1 MCNTCKQSYFALSS
15 LPGLSFWL
23 HAFVGNVMLHG
34 SFWLHAF
41 VGNVRLHGS
50 GFMRKLFPNITSLLL
65 VAQMET
71 ICKESKS
78 VNAGICCDFGF
89 RA

>member
-1 MCNTCKQSYFALSS
+1 MCTTCKESYSSLSS

-23 HAFVGNVMLHG
+23 HAFVR
-34 SFWLHAF
+34 
-41 VGNVRLHGS
+41 NVRLHGS
-50 GFMRKLFPNITSLLL
+50 GFYEKMFPNMTSLL

-78 VNAGICCDFGF
+78 VNAGI
-89 RA
+89 